1 MRSVGG
7 LLREQTPE
15 PHYHHTQQIKNIYYG
30 GVDPKSKIGNQM
42 NIIASNFFNMF
53 KIAYLPYKKPELSN
67 I

>member
-30 GVDPKSKIGNQM
+30 GVIKGGAGQGPKRNDEDARVAVEISLMQ
-42 NIIASNFFNMF
+42 
-53 KIAYLPYKKPELSN
+53 
-67 I
+67 

>member
-30 GVDPKSKIGNQM
+30 GVIKGVPGQGPKRNDEDARVAVEISLMQ
-42 NIIASNFFNMF
+42 
-53 KIAYLPYKKPELSN
+53 
-67 I
+67 